1 MTEWFVTDNS
11 APTISAPTSV
21 NAGLGEMVEFFV
33 TATDVEDDDADVTVE
48 LIFDVEGATL
58 DSQTRRFTWT
68 VTSAEAVEI
77 A

>member
-11 APTISAPTSV
+11 APTISAPASV
-21 NAGLGEMVEFFV
+21 NARLGEMVYFFV

-48 LIFDVEGATL
+48 LIFDVDIATL
-58 DSQTRRFTWT
+58 ASQTRRFTWT

>member
-1 MTEWFVTDNS
+1 
-11 APTISAPTSV
+11 
-21 NAGLGEMVEFFV
+21 MVEFFV
-33 TATDVEDDDADVTVE
+33 TASDVEDDDADVTVE

-58 DSQTRRFTWT
+58 DVQTRRFTWT